1 MANVNTPSGLS
12 PVSYANGNTWNNQA
26 RMYCIFSTDTNA
38 YAIGDP
44 VASDATNGA
53 DANGVAAV
61 TLATAGTGNALRGVI
76 VGMGGTVFGGP
87 GGDPANPFASTVI
100 PATKTQKYYVMV
112 CDDPDVLFE
121 IQEVNSGTAI
131 IMTGVGLNQ
140 NLLSGTNNGFV
151 SGWTLNNSSIPAAGS
166 TIQMKIM
173 QLVQRRDNVPGL
185 AQRWLVKINNHELAA
200 GTTGV

>member
-1 MANVNTPSGLS
+1 MANINAPSGLS
-12 PVSYANGNTWNNQA
+12 PVSYANGNTWNGQA
-26 RMYCIFSTDTNA
+26 RMYCIFNTDTNA

-53 DANGVAAV
+53 DTNGVAAV

-76 VGMGGTVFGGP
+76 IGMGGTIYGGP
-87 GGDPANPFASTVI
+87 GGDPAAPFASTVI
-100 PATKTQKYYVMV
+100 PATKTKLYYVMV
-112 CDDPDVLFE
+112 VDDPDVLFE
-121 IQEVNSGTAI
+121 IQEVNSGTPI
-131 IMTGVGLNQ
+131 IMTGVGLNE

-151 SGWTLNNSSIPAAGS
+151 SGWTLNNASVPAAGS
-166 TIQMKIM
+166 TIQMKMI

-185 AQRWLVKINNHELAA
+185 AQRWIVKINNHELAG